1 MKPMISPRRMQECEK
16 AFFRAGSIPSID
28 VMERAARALADTIA
42 AELPAGSRIDFA
54 CGPGGN
60 GGDGLACARMLN
72 GQYRCR
78 VFLTKPP
85 THPDTVENLRRA
97 RMAGV
102 TVMEMESVDE
112 SACFGT
118 IENLSCVQD
127 LNEAAAER
135 NDDERVGKANAE
147 NFVSD
152 NPLVGEGNAAHS
164 ACLSGCGQAVDT
176 LHGGCPEASPSQ
188 ESAPVD
194 SPSTSP
200 DAWVDALFGTGLS
213 RAPRGAAAR
222 LIERMNRDHAA
233 GARVYA
239 ADVPSG
245 LNGATGEA
253 YSPCVIADR
262 TVTFHMLKS
271 GLKLADG
278 LDACGEITIADV
290 GFPAVQFPAEAQ
302 WIEPQDAVLPER
314 PRNIHK
320 GLCGHLLIVAGFFGM
335 AGAAALCASAALRSG
350 AGLVT
355 IACVRSIVPI
365 LQTIVPGAMCI
376 PLAERDGAISAEAV
390 ETLREALK
398 GKSAAVI
405 GCGLS
410 RRAAPE
416 IVEAVLSSGLP
427 AVVDA
432 DALNFMAEH
441 PEMLRLLRSSHVLTP
456 HPGEARRLFEAI
468 STCTATVHGKE
479 NEIPA
484 PTQCDGKAFSQQHS
498 QISASAAASMQS
510 EGETPAASPVSPQCK
525 KDAQAESVDALLGD
539 PIAAARALHGLG
551 STVLFKGAAC
561 VIAGENEVFV
571 SSSGCCGMARGGSGD
586 ILAGIMGALLAEH
599 SERSPALSAA
609 LASELHGRAGE
620 LAMEKYG
627 SRAMNARDILEFL
640 PEVFQGK

>member
-1 MKPMISPRRMQECEK
+1 MKPMISPRRMQECER
-16 AFFRAGSIPSID
+16 AFFRAGSVPSID
-28 VMERAARALADTIA
+28 VMEQAARALADAIA
-42 AELPAGSRIDFA
+42 AELPAGGRIDFA

-97 RMAGV
+97 KLAGV
-102 TVMEMESVDE
+102 TVVEMERAE
-112 SACFGT
+112 STGEPACSGAAGS
-118 IENLSCVQD
+118 LSCAQD
-127 LNEAAAER
+127 FKAAMAKR
-135 NDDERVGKANAE
+135 GDDERVAKANTE
-147 NFVSD
+147 NSISD
-152 NPLVGEGNAAHS
+152 NSAESPPSDAKDAAHF
-164 ACLSGCGQAVDT
+164 
-176 LHGGCPEASPSQ
+176 PSQ
-188 ESAPVD
+188 CSAPVD
-194 SPSTSP
+194 SANTSP

-213 RAPRGAAAR
+213 RAPHGAAAR

-239 ADVPSG
+239 ADIPSG

-253 YSPCVIADR
+253 CSPCVAADR

-271 GLKLADG
+271 GLKLGDG
-278 LDACGEITIADV
+278 LDACGEITVADV
-290 GFPAVQFPAEAQ
+290 GFPAAQFPAEAQ
-302 WIEPQDAVLPER
+302 WIEPRDAALPEC

-320 GLCGHLLIVAGFFGM
+320 GLCGHLLIVAGSFGM

-355 IACVRSIVPI
+355 IACAHSIVPI

-390 ETLREALK
+390 ETLRDALR
-398 GKSAAVI
+398 GKSAMVV

-410 RRAAPE
+410 RLAAPE
-416 IVEAVLSSGLP
+416 IVETVLGSGLP

-432 DALNFMAEH
+432 DALNLMAEH

-456 HPGEARRLFEAI
+456 HPGEARRLFEAV
-468 STCTATVHGKE
+468 SACAPTVHGKE
-479 NEIPA
+479 NETSAPA
-484 PTQCDGKAFSQQHS
+484 QCEGNALSPQHNQGSVSVAASAQREGAAPTASPIPTQC
-498 QISASAAASMQS
+498 
-510 EGETPAASPVSPQCK
+510 K
-525 KDAQAESVDALLGD
+525 KGAQAEPFDGSTGAVDALLGD

-551 STVLFKGAAC
+551 ATVLFKGAAC

-586 ILAGIMGALLAEH
+586 ILAGIMGALLAER

-620 LAMEKYG
+620 LAMAKYG
-627 SRAMNARDILEFL
+627 SRAMNARDVLEFL
-640 PEVFQGK
+640 PEAFLGR

>member
-1 MKPMISPRRMQECEK
+1 MKPMISPRRMQECER
-16 AFFRAGSIPSID
+16 AFFHAGSVPSID
-28 VMERAARALADTIA
+28 VMERAARALADAIA
-42 AELPAGSRIDFA
+42 AELPVGSRIDFA

-97 RMAGV
+97 KLAGV
-102 TVMEMESVDE
+102 TVVEMERAE
-112 SACFGT
+112 STGEPACSGAAGS
-118 IENLSCVQD
+118 LSCAQD
-127 LNEAAAER
+127 LKAAMAKR
-135 NDDERVGKANAE
+135 VDDERVAKANTE
-147 NFVSD
+147 NSISD
-152 NPLVGEGNAAHS
+152 NSAESPPSDAKATAHF
-164 ACLSGCGQAVDT
+164 
-176 LHGGCPEASPSQ
+176 PSQ
-188 ESAPVD
+188 CSAPVD
-194 SPSTSP
+194 SANTSP

-213 RAPRGAAAR
+213 RAPHGAAAR

-239 ADVPSG
+239 ADIPSG

-253 YSPCVIADR
+253 YSPCVAADR

-271 GLKLADG
+271 GLKLGDG
-278 LDACGEITIADV
+278 LDACGEITVADV
-290 GFPAVQFPAEAQ
+290 GFPAAQFSAEAQ
-302 WIEPQDAVLPER
+302 WIEPRDAALPER

-320 GLCGHLLIVAGFFGM
+320 GLCGHLLIVAGSFGM

-350 AGLVT
+350 AGLVS
-355 IACVRSIVPI
+355 IACAHSIVPI

-390 ETLREALK
+390 ETLRDALR
-398 GKSAAVI
+398 GKSAMVV

-416 IVEAVLSSGLP
+416 IVETVLGSGLP

-432 DALNFMAEH
+432 DALNLMAEH

-456 HPGEARRLFEAI
+456 HPGEARRLFEAV
-468 STCTATVHGKE
+468 SACAPTVHGKE
-479 NEIPA
+479 NETSAPA
-484 PTQCDGKAFSQQHS
+484 QCDGSALSLQHNQCSVSVAASAQREGAAPTAFPIPTQC
-498 QISASAAASMQS
+498 
-510 EGETPAASPVSPQCK
+510 K
-525 KDAQAESVDALLGD
+525 KGAQAEPFDGSTGAVDALLGD

-551 STVLFKGAAC
+551 ATVLFKGAAC

-586 ILAGIMGALLAEH
+586 ILAGIMGALLAER

-620 LAMEKYG
+620 LAMAKYG
-627 SRAMNARDILEFL
+627 SRAMNARDVLEFL
-640 PEVFQGK
+640 PEAFLGR

>member
-1 MKPMISPRRMQECEK
+1 MKPMISPRSMQECER
-16 AFFRAGSIPSID
+16 AFFRAGSVPSID
-28 VMERAARALADTIA
+28 VMERAARALADAIA
-42 AELPAGSRIDFA
+42 AELPVGSRIDFA

-97 RMAGV
+97 RAAGV
-102 TVMEMESVDE
+102 TVVEMESIDE
-112 SACFGT
+112 SACSGAAGS
-118 IENLSCVQD
+118 LSCAQD
-127 LNEAAAER
+127 LKAAMAKR
-135 NDDERVGKANAE
+135 GDDERVAKANTE
-147 NFVSD
+147 NSISD
-152 NPLVGEGNAAHS
+152 NSAESPPSDAKDAAHF
-164 ACLSGCGQAVDT
+164 
-176 LHGGCPEASPSQ
+176 PSQ

-194 SPSTSP
+194 SANTSP

-213 RAPRGAAAR
+213 RAPHGAAAR

-239 ADVPSG
+239 ADIPSG

-253 YSPCVIADR
+253 YFPCVAADR

-278 LDACGEITIADV
+278 LDACGEITVADV
-290 GFPAVQFPAEAQ
+290 GFPAAQFPAEAQ
-302 WIEPQDAVLPER
+302 WIEPRDAALPER

-320 GLCGHLLIVAGFFGM
+320 GLCGHLLIVAGSFGM

-355 IACVRSIVPI
+355 IACARSIVPI

-376 PLAERDGAISAEAV
+376 PLAERNGAISAEAV
-390 ETLREALK
+390 ETLRDALK
-398 GKSAAVI
+398 GKSAMVV

-416 IVEAVLSSGLP
+416 IVETVLGSGLP

-432 DALNFMAEH
+432 DALNLMAEH
-441 PEMLRLLRSSHVLTP
+441 PEMLRLLRSSHVITP
-456 HPGEARRLFEAI
+456 HPGEARRLFEAV
-468 STCTATVHGKE
+468 SACAPTVHGKE
-479 NEIPA
+479 NEPSAPA
-484 PTQCDGKAFSQQHS
+484 QCEGNALSPQHNQGSVSVAASAQREGAAPTASPIPTQCKKGAQTEPFDGSTGA
-498 QISASAAASMQS
+498 
-510 EGETPAASPVSPQCK
+510 
-525 KDAQAESVDALLGD
+525 VDALLGD

-551 STVLFKGAAC
+551 ATVLFKGAAC

-586 ILAGIMGALLAEH
+586 ILAGIMGALLAER

-620 LAMEKYG
+620 LAMAKYG

-640 PEVFQGK
+640 PEAFLGR

>member
-1 MKPMISPRRMQECEK
+1 MKPMISPRRMQECER
-16 AFFRAGSIPSID
+16 AFFRAGSVSSID
-28 VMERAARALADTIA
+28 VMERAARALADAIA
-42 AELPAGSRIDFA
+42 AELPAGGRINFA

-78 VFLTKPP
+78 VFLTKTP
-85 THPDTVENLRRA
+85 THPDTVDNLRRA
-97 RMAGV
+97 KLAGV
-102 TVMEMESVDE
+102 TVVEMERAE
-112 SACFGT
+112 STGEPACSGAAGS
-118 IENLSCVQD
+118 LSCAQD
-127 LNEAAAER
+127 FKAAMAKR
-135 NDDERVGKANAE
+135 GDDERVAKANTE
-147 NFVSD
+147 NSISD
-152 NPLVGEGNAAHS
+152 NSVESPPSDAKDAAHF
-164 ACLSGCGQAVDT
+164 
-176 LHGGCPEASPSQ
+176 PSQ
-188 ESAPVD
+188 CSAPVD
-194 SPSTSP
+194 SANTSP

-213 RAPRGAAAR
+213 RAPHGAAAR

-239 ADVPSG
+239 ADIPSG

-253 YSPCVIADR
+253 CSPCVAADR

-278 LDACGEITIADV
+278 LDACGEITVADV
-290 GFPAVQFPAEAQ
+290 GFPAAQFSTEAQ
-302 WIEPQDAVLPER
+302 WIEPRDAALPER

-320 GLCGHLLIVAGFFGM
+320 GLCGHLLIVAGSFGM

-350 AGLVT
+350 AGLVS
-355 IACVRSIVPI
+355 IACAHSIVPI

-390 ETLREALK
+390 ETLRDALR
-398 GKSAAVI
+398 GKSAMVV

-416 IVEAVLSSGLP
+416 IVETVLGSGLP

-432 DALNFMAEH
+432 DALNLMAEH
-441 PEMLRLLRSSHVLTP
+441 PKMLRLLRSSHVLTP
-456 HPGEARRLFEAI
+456 HPGEARRLFEAV
-468 STCTATVHGKE
+468 SACAPTVHGKE
-479 NEIPA
+479 NETSAPA
-484 PTQCDGKAFSQQHS
+484 QCEGNALSPQHNQGSVSVAASAQREGAAPTASPIPTQC
-498 QISASAAASMQS
+498 
-510 EGETPAASPVSPQCK
+510 K
-525 KDAQAESVDALLGD
+525 KGAQAEPFDGSTGAVDALLGD

-551 STVLFKGAAC
+551 ATVLFKGAAC

-586 ILAGIMGALLAEH
+586 ILAGIMGALLAER

-620 LAMEKYG
+620 LAMAKYG
-627 SRAMNARDILEFL
+627 SRAMNARDVLEFL
-640 PEVFQGK
+640 PEAFLGR

>member
-1 MKPMISPRRMQECEK
+1 MKPMISPRRMQECER
-16 AFFRAGSIPSID
+16 AFFHAGSVPSID
-28 VMERAARALADTIA
+28 VMERAARALADAIA
-42 AELPAGSRIDFA
+42 AELPAGGRIDFA

-97 RMAGV
+97 KLAGV
-102 TVMEMESVDE
+102 TVVEMERAE
-112 SACFGT
+112 STGEPACSGAAGS
-118 IENLSCVQD
+118 LSCAQD
-127 LNEAAAER
+127 FKAAMAKR
-135 NDDERVGKANAE
+135 SDDERVAKANTE
-147 NFVSD
+147 NSISD
-152 NPLVGEGNAAHS
+152 NSAESPPSDAKAAAHF
-164 ACLSGCGQAVDT
+164 
-176 LHGGCPEASPSQ
+176 PSQ
-188 ESAPVD
+188 CSAPVD
-194 SPSTSP
+194 SANTSP

-213 RAPRGAAAR
+213 RAPHGAAAR

-239 ADVPSG
+239 ADIPSG

-253 YSPCVIADR
+253 YSPCVAADR

-278 LDACGEITIADV
+278 LDACGEITVADV
-290 GFPAVQFPAEAQ
+290 GFPAAQFSTEAQ
-302 WIEPQDAVLPER
+302 WIEPRDAALPER

-320 GLCGHLLIVAGFFGM
+320 GLCGHLLIVAGSFGM
-335 AGAAALCASAALRSG
+335 AGAAVLCASAALRSG
-350 AGLVT
+350 AGLVS
-355 IACVRSIVPI
+355 IACARSIVPI

-390 ETLREALK
+390 ETLRDALR
-398 GKSAAVI
+398 GKSAMVV

-416 IVEAVLSSGLP
+416 IVETVLGSGLP

-432 DALNFMAEH
+432 DALNLMAEH

-456 HPGEARRLFEAI
+456 HPGEARRLFEAV
-468 STCTATVHGKE
+468 SACAPTVHGKE
-479 NEIPA
+479 NETSAPA
-484 PTQCDGKAFSQQHS
+484 QCEGNALSPQHNQGSVSVAASAQREGAAPTAFPIPTQC
-498 QISASAAASMQS
+498 
-510 EGETPAASPVSPQCK
+510 K
-525 KDAQAESVDALLGD
+525 KGAQAEPFDGSTGAVDALLGD

-551 STVLFKGAAC
+551 ATVLFKGAAC

-586 ILAGIMGALLAEH
+586 ILAGIMGALLAER

-620 LAMEKYG
+620 LAMAKYG
-627 SRAMNARDILEFL
+627 SRAINARDVLEFL
-640 PEVFQGK
+640 PEAFLGR

>member
-1 MKPMISPRRMQECEK
+1 MKPMISPRRMQECER
-16 AFFRAGSIPSID
+16 AFFRAGSVPSID
-28 VMERAARALADTIA
+28 VMERAARALADAIA
-42 AELPAGSRIDFA
+42 AELPAGGRINFA

-97 RMAGV
+97 KLAGV
-102 TVMEMESVDE
+102 TVVEMERAE
-112 SACFGT
+112 STGEPACSGAAGS
-118 IENLSCVQD
+118 LSCAQD
-127 LNEAAAER
+127 FKAAMAKR
-135 NDDERVGKANAE
+135 VDDEHVAKANTE
-147 NFVSD
+147 NSISD
-152 NPLVGEGNAAHS
+152 NSAESHPSDAKDAAHF
-164 ACLSGCGQAVDT
+164 
-176 LHGGCPEASPSQ
+176 PSL

-194 SPSTSP
+194 SANTSP

-213 RAPRGAAAR
+213 RAPHGTAAR

-239 ADVPSG
+239 ADIPSG

-253 YSPCVIADR
+253 YSPCVAADR

-271 GLKLADG
+271 GLKLGDG
-278 LDACGEITIADV
+278 LDACGEITVADV
-290 GFPAVQFPAEAQ
+290 GFPAAQFSTEAQ
-302 WIEPQDAVLPER
+302 WIEPRDAALPER

-320 GLCGHLLIVAGFFGM
+320 GLCGHLLIVAGSFGM

-350 AGLVT
+350 AGLVS
-355 IACVRSIVPI
+355 IACAHSIVPI

-390 ETLREALK
+390 ETLRDALR
-398 GKSAAVI
+398 GKSAMVV

-416 IVEAVLSSGLP
+416 IVETVLGSGLP

-432 DALNFMAEH
+432 DALNLMAEH
-441 PEMLRLLRSSHVLTP
+441 SEMLRLLRSSHVLTP
-456 HPGEARRLFEAI
+456 HPGEARRLFEAV
-468 STCTATVHGKE
+468 SACAPTVHGKE
-479 NEIPA
+479 NETSAPA
-484 PTQCDGKAFSQQHS
+484 QCEGNALSPQHNQGSVSVAASARREGAAPTASPIPTQC
-498 QISASAAASMQS
+498 
-510 EGETPAASPVSPQCK
+510 K
-525 KDAQAESVDALLGD
+525 KGAQAEPFDGSTGAVDALLGD

-551 STVLFKGAAC
+551 ATVLFKGAAC

-586 ILAGIMGALLAEH
+586 ILAGIMGALLAER

-620 LAMEKYG
+620 LAMAKYG
-627 SRAMNARDILEFL
+627 SRAMNARDVLEFL
-640 PEVFQGK
+640 PEAFLGR

>member
-1 MKPMISPRRMQECEK
+1 MKPMISPRRMQECER
-16 AFFRAGSIPSID
+16 AFFRAESVPSID
-28 VMERAARALADTIA
+28 VMERAARALADAIA
-42 AELPAGSRIDFA
+42 AELPAGGRINFA

-85 THPDTVENLRRA
+85 THPDAVENLRRA
-97 RMAGV
+97 KLAGV
-102 TVMEMESVDE
+102 TVVEMERAE
-112 SACFGT
+112 STGEPACSGAAGS
-118 IENLSCVQD
+118 LSCAQD
-127 LNEAAAER
+127 FKAAMAKR
-135 NDDERVGKANAE
+135 GDDERVAKANTE
-147 NFVSD
+147 NSISD
-152 NPLVGEGNAAHS
+152 NSVESPPSDAKDAAHF
-164 ACLSGCGQAVDT
+164 
-176 LHGGCPEASPSQ
+176 PSQ

-194 SPSTSP
+194 SANTSP

-213 RAPRGAAAR
+213 RAPHGAAAR

-239 ADVPSG
+239 ADIPSG

-253 YSPCVIADR
+253 YSPCVAADR

-271 GLKLADG
+271 GLKLGDG
-278 LDACGEITIADV
+278 LDACGEITVADV
-290 GFPAVQFPAEAQ
+290 GFPAAQFPAEAQ
-302 WIEPQDAVLPER
+302 WIEPRDAALPER

-320 GLCGHLLIVAGFFGM
+320 GLCGHLLIVAGSFGM

-350 AGLVT
+350 AGLVS
-355 IACVRSIVPI
+355 IACAHSIVPI

-390 ETLREALK
+390 EALRNALK
-398 GKSAAVI
+398 GKSAMVV

-416 IVEAVLSSGLP
+416 IVETVLGSGLP

-432 DALNFMAEH
+432 DALNLMAEH

-456 HPGEARRLFEAI
+456 HPGEARRLFEAV
-468 STCTATVHGKE
+468 SACAPTVHGKE
-479 NEIPA
+479 NETSAPA
-484 PTQCDGKAFSQQHS
+484 QCEGNALSPQHNQGSVSVAASAQREGAAPTAFPIPTQC
-498 QISASAAASMQS
+498 
-510 EGETPAASPVSPQCK
+510 K
-525 KDAQAESVDALLGD
+525 KGAQAEPFDGSTGAVDALLGD

-551 STVLFKGAAC
+551 ATVLFKGAAC

-586 ILAGIMGALLAEH
+586 ILAGIMGALLAER

-620 LAMEKYG
+620 LAMAKYG
-627 SRAMNARDILEFL
+627 SRAMNARDVLEFL
-640 PEVFQGK
+640 PEAFLGR

>member
-1 MKPMISPRRMQECEK
+1 MKPMISPRRMQECER
-16 AFFRAGSIPSID
+16 AFFRAGSVPSID
-28 VMERAARALADTIA
+28 VMERAARALADAIA
-42 AELPAGSRIDFA
+42 AELPVGSRIDFA

-60 GGDGLACARMLN
+60 GGDGLACARILN

-97 RMAGV
+97 KLAGV
-102 TVMEMESVDE
+102 TVVEMERAE
-112 SACFGT
+112 STGEPACSGAAGS
-118 IENLSCVQD
+118 LSCAQD
-127 LNEAAAER
+127 FKAAMAKR
-135 NDDERVGKANAE
+135 GDDERVAKANTE
-147 NFVSD
+147 NSISD
-152 NPLVGEGNAAHS
+152 NSAESPPSDAKDAAHF
-164 ACLSGCGQAVDT
+164 
-176 LHGGCPEASPSQ
+176 PYQ
-188 ESAPVD
+188 ESVPVD
-194 SPSTSP
+194 SANTSP

-213 RAPRGAAAR
+213 RAPHGAAAR

-239 ADVPSG
+239 ADIPSG

-253 YSPCVIADR
+253 YSPCVAADR

-278 LDACGEITIADV
+278 LDACGEITVADV
-290 GFPAVQFPAEAQ
+290 GFPAAQFSAEAQ
-302 WIEPQDAVLPER
+302 WIEPRDAALPER

-320 GLCGHLLIVAGFFGM
+320 GLCGHLLIVAGSFGM

-350 AGLVT
+350 AGLVS
-355 IACVRSIVPI
+355 IACAHSIVPI

-390 ETLREALK
+390 ETLRDALR
-398 GKSAAVI
+398 GKSAMVV

-416 IVEAVLSSGLP
+416 IVETVLGSGLP

-432 DALNFMAEH
+432 DALNLMAEH

-456 HPGEARRLFEAI
+456 HPGEARRLFEAV
-468 STCTATVHGKE
+468 SACAPTVHGKE
-479 NEIPA
+479 NETSAPA
-484 PTQCDGKAFSQQHS
+484 QCDGSALSLQHNQCSVSVAASAQREGAAPTAFPIPTQC
-498 QISASAAASMQS
+498 
-510 EGETPAASPVSPQCK
+510 K
-525 KDAQAESVDALLGD
+525 KGAQAEPFDGSTGAVDALLGD

-551 STVLFKGAAC
+551 ATVLFKGAAC

-586 ILAGIMGALLAEH
+586 ILAGIMGALLAER

-620 LAMEKYG
+620 LAMAKYG
-627 SRAMNARDILEFL
+627 SRAMNARDVLEFL
-640 PEVFQGK
+640 PEAFLGR

>member
-16 AFFRAGSIPSID
+16 AFFRAGSVPSID
-28 VMERAARALADTIA
+28 VMERAARALADAIA

-60 GGDGLACARMLN
+60 GGDGLACARMLHR
-72 GQYRCR
+72 QYRCR

-97 RMAGV
+97 REAGV
-102 TVMEMESVDE
+102 TVMEMESIDE
-112 SACFGT
+112 SVCSSA
-118 IENLSCVQD
+118 IESLSRAQD
-127 LNEAAAER
+127 LNTAAAYTHV
-135 NDDERVGKANAE
+135 DKANAE
-147 NFVSD
+147 NSVADKPVD
-152 NPLVGEGNAAHS
+152 NPPVGEGDAAHS
-164 ACLSGCGQAVDT
+164 ARLGGCGQAVDT
-176 LHGGCPEASPSQ
+176 LHGDCPEPSPSLN
-188 ESAPVD
+188 SASVD
-194 SPSTSP
+194 SDNLPP
-200 DAWVDALFGTGLS
+200 AAWVDALFGTGLS

-222 LIERMNRDHAA
+222 LIERMNCDHAA

-253 YSPCVIADR
+253 YFPCVAADR

-278 LDACGEITIADV
+278 LDVCGEITIADV
-290 GFPAVQFPAEAQ
+290 GFPAAQFPAEAQ
-302 WIEPQDAVLPER
+302 WIEPRDAVLPER

-320 GLCGHLLIVAGFFGM
+320 GLCGHLLIVAGSFGM

-355 IACVRSIVPI
+355 IACARSIVPI
-365 LQTIVPGAMCI
+365 LQTLAPGAMCI

-390 ETLREALK
+390 ETLRDALK
-398 GKSAAVI
+398 GKSAAVV

-416 IVEAVLSSGLP
+416 IVETVLGSGLP

-432 DALNFMAEH
+432 DALNLVAEH

-456 HPGEARRLFEAI
+456 HPGEARRLFEAA
-468 STCTATVHGKE
+468 SACAATILRKG
-479 NEIPA
+479 NETSA

-498 QISASAAASMQS
+498 RISASAALRCKVREKRPPHPLSRPNAKKTHRRSLSTRCSATPSPPPGRCMVWARRCCSRARHASS
-510 EGETPAASPVSPQCK
+510 PVRTRFSSARPDAAAWPAA
-525 KDAQAESVDALLGD
+525 
-539 PIAAARALHGLG
+539 AAATFWRESWARCWPSARSAPPPSAPRWPASCTAAPASSPWR
-551 STVLFKGAAC
+551 STA
-561 VIAGENEVFV
+561 
-571 SSSGCCGMARGGSGD
+571 
-586 ILAGIMGALLAEH
+586 
-599 SERSPALSAA
+599 PA
-609 LASELHGRAGE
+609 
-620 LAMEKYG
+620 
-627 SRAMNARDILEFL
+627 
-640 PEVFQGK
+640 P

>member
-1 MKPMISPRRMQECEK
+1 MKPMISPRRMQECER
-16 AFFRAGSIPSID
+16 AFFRAGSVPSID
-28 VMERAARALADTIA
+28 VMERAARALADAIA
-42 AELPAGSRIDFA
+42 AELPAGGRINFA

-97 RMAGV
+97 KLAGV
-102 TVMEMESVDE
+102 TVVEMESAE
-112 SACFGT
+112 STGEPACSGAAGS
-118 IENLSCVQD
+118 LSCAQD
-127 LNEAAAER
+127 FKAAMAKR
-135 NDDERVGKANAE
+135 GDDERVAKANTE
-147 NFVSD
+147 NSISD
-152 NPLVGEGNAAHS
+152 NSAESPPSDAKAAAHF
-164 ACLSGCGQAVDT
+164 
-176 LHGGCPEASPSQ
+176 PSQ
-188 ESAPVD
+188 CSAPVD
-194 SPSTSP
+194 SANTSP

-213 RAPRGAAAR
+213 RAPYGAAAR

-239 ADVPSG
+239 ADIPSG

-253 YSPCVIADR
+253 YSPCVAADR

-271 GLKLADG
+271 GLKLGDG
-278 LDACGEITIADV
+278 LDACGEITVADV
-290 GFPAVQFPAEAQ
+290 GFPAAQFSAEAQ
-302 WIEPQDAVLPER
+302 WIEPRDAALPER

-320 GLCGHLLIVAGFFGM
+320 GLCGHLLIVAGSFGM

-355 IACVRSIVPI
+355 IACARSIVPI
-365 LQTIVPGAMCI
+365 LQAIVPGAMCI

-390 ETLREALK
+390 ETLRDALR
-398 GKSAAVI
+398 GKSAMVV

-416 IVEAVLSSGLP
+416 IVETVLGSGLP

-432 DALNFMAEH
+432 DALNLMAEH

-456 HPGEARRLFEAI
+456 HPGEARRLFEAV
-468 STCTATVHGKE
+468 SACAPTVHGKE
-479 NEIPA
+479 NETSAPA
-484 PTQCDGKAFSQQHS
+484 QCDGNALSPQHNQGSVSVAASAQREGAAPTAFPIPTQC
-498 QISASAAASMQS
+498 
-510 EGETPAASPVSPQCK
+510 K
-525 KDAQAESVDALLGD
+525 KGAQAEPFDGSTGAVDALLGD

-551 STVLFKGAAC
+551 ATVLFKGAAC

-586 ILAGIMGALLAEH
+586 ILAGIMGALLAER

-620 LAMEKYG
+620 LAMAKYG
-627 SRAMNARDILEFL
+627 SRAMNARDVLEFL
-640 PEVFQGK
+640 PEAFLGR